1 MNGLTDKQSG
11 ILDYINHFSNTQGMA
26 PTINELSEHF
36 NVTPA
41 TIFAHVR
48 ALQRKGFLKRSSK
61 ARSIS
66 VANSPAVKPQRMHH
80 FSMNLSIPV
89 LGRISAG
96 VPGEAEEHVDRYITI
111 DPSLLTNHTANA
123 PLFALTV
130 QGESM
135 RDAGILD
142 GDLIIAEKT
151 HSVKIGDIVIALLD
165 DAVTVKYIFLSDGK
179 WELRPA
185 NPEFQSRYVDL
196 DKLQVQGIVTGLIRK
211 F

>member
-1 MNGLTDKQSG
+1 MKGLTDKQKAV
-11 ILDYINHFSNTQGMA
+11 LDFINQFSQQHGMA
-26 PTINELSEHF
+26 PTVNEVSEHF
-36 NVTPA
+36 KVTPA
-41 TIFAHVR
+41 TAFSHIR
-48 ALQRKGFLKRSSK
+48 ALKQKGLLTRTSK

-66 VANSPAVKPQRMHH
+66 MPWSSRMHH
-80 FSMNLSIPV
+80 FSMSLSIPV

-96 VPGEAEEHVDRYITI
+96 APGEVEQHVDRYITV
-111 DPSLLTNHTANA
+111 DPGLLPKCTSGA

-142 GDLIIAEKT
+142 GDLIIAQKT
-151 HSVKIGDIVIALLD
+151 AAVKMGDIVIAMVD
-165 DAVTVKYIFLSDGK
+165 NEVTVKYIYYTNGQ

-185 NPEFQSRYVDL
+185 NPLFQSRFVDL
-196 DKLQVQGIVTGLIRK
+196 ERLQVQGTVTGLIRQ